1 MKIETRDFGI
11 LDIEENNIITFKQP
25 LFGFEEYTQYVLV
38 NDSNMGNG
46 ICWLQSIEQKNVC
59 FIMLNPLEVRRDY
72 APVVMQDRLVSCY
85 ALFK

>member
-59 FIMLNPLEVRRDY
+59 FITVSYTHLDVYKRQDIRCLRWIWIRRGI
-72 APVVMQDRLVSCY
+72 
-85 ALFK
+85 